1 MTRHLVSSSV
11 IPKRILTKSLA
22 ALAFGA
28 LAIGTIA
35 ALTTSNADASAPLV
49 SMYPAS
55 TVPATTAANDAQAV
69 ELGVKFKAST
79 AGSIVGVRYYKSS
92 RNSGTHAGSLW
103 NSAGTKLATATFSG
117 ETSSGWQTVRFA
129 TAVAITPGATYT
141 ASYHTTTGY
150 YAVKQGT
157 FANGATIGTGVVKG
171 SAGVFRYGSV
181 AFPTSTYRYSAYY
194 VDVLFQPADA
204 PTPTPTP
211 TTTAPTPT
219 PTPTPTTTAPTP
231 DPDADSHADRP
242 RPLRRRG
249 TPRHRPERRPASPLR
264 RCPATR

>member
-1 MTRHLVSSSV
+1 MTRHLAGPQVM
-11 IPKRILTKSLA
+11 PKAIVTKSLA
-22 ALAFGA
+22 ALAFCA

-49 SMYPAS
+49 SMYAAN
-55 TVPATTAANDAQAV
+55 TVPGTTAANDARAV
-69 ELGVKFKAST
+69 ELGVRFKAST

-92 RNSGTHAGSLW
+92 RNSGTHVGSLW
-103 NSAGTKLATATFSG
+103 NSAGTKLATATFAG
-117 ETSSGWQTVRFA
+117 ETSTGWQTVRFA
-129 TAVAITPGATYT
+129 TAVPVTPGTTYT

-181 AFPTSTYRYSAYY
+181 AFPTGTYLYSAYF
-194 VDVLFQPADA
+194 VDVLFQPVSD

-211 TTTAPTPT
+211 TTSAPTPT
-219 PTPTPTTTAPTP
+219 PTPTP
-231 DPDADSHADRP
+231 S
-242 RPLRRRG
+242 RRRRRL
-249 TPRHRPERRPASPLR
+249 PRVPRRRWEPPRRRPERRPASPLR